1 MKRGIIF
8 DLDGT
13 LWDSSDEVAY
23 SWSEAI
29 RERPDVD
36 KEITKEQIQSVM
48 GKTMTDIADILFA
61 EYDKDF
67 RTELLNYCM
76 KKELDD
82 IRAQGGKNFDGVPET
97 FKLLKDEGYHL
108 FIVSNCQVG
117 YIESFLDYYR
127 LWDYIDDIESY
138 GGTGKGKAYNIA
150 LVVSRNHID
159 KPVYVGDIQGDYDSA
174 TKAGVPFIHARTGY
188 GRINADVPY
197 ITSIRELPEAVRK
210 VIGG

>member
-13 LWDSSDEVAY
+13 LWDSSKEVAY

-29 RERPDVD
+29 KERPDVT
-36 KEITKEQIQSVM
+36 KEITTDQIQSVM

-67 RTELLNYCM
+67 RMELLDYCM
-76 KKELDD
+76 EKELDY
-82 IRAQGGKNFDGVPET
+82 IRKHGGQIFDGVEDT
-97 FKLLKDEGYHL
+97 FKTLREKGYCL
-108 FIVSNCQVG
+108 YIVSNCQVG
-117 YIESFLDYYR
+117 YIESFLDYYK

-138 GGTGKGKAYNIA
+138 GGTGQGKDYNIK
-150 LVVSRNHID
+150 LVVERNHID
-159 KPVYVGDIQGDYDSA
+159 RAVYVGDIESDYVSA

-188 GRINADVPY
+188 GSIDADVPY
-197 ITSIRELPEAVRK
+197 ITALSELPEQVK
-210 VIGG
+210 KIIG